1 MSDTS
6 RHPNSFSLLRQ
17 INLSNTEQEA
27 EISEFFRLFDSC
39 MKEIAVEM
47 KRSDLGINDRADL
60 LISAIASVSMF
71 LNELHLETKPLQAL
85 YSELIARRL
94 GRPGQ
99 FSFDQAPRANAK
111 SFNNEII
118 RAVLIAMYEK
128 DKAGRDEAYKVGRSI
143 LNLSKQQVRDLATN
157 HRHNKI
163 GDRHFDNLVTWAK
176 YEICKSNF
184 DVNHYFTIT

>member
-1 MSDTS
+1 MSDPN
-6 RHPNSFSLLRQ
+6 RHPNSLSLLRQ
-17 INLSNTEQEA
+17 VNLSDTEQEV

-47 KRSDLGINDRADL
+47 KRSDLGMNDRADL
-60 LISAIASVSMF
+60 LISAIASVSML
-71 LNELHLETKPLQAL
+71 LNELHLETKPIQAL
-85 YSELIARRL
+85 FNELVGRRL

-111 SFNNEII
+111 SLNNEII

-128 DKAGRDEAYKVGRSI
+128 DEVGRNQAYKLGHSMFK
-143 LNLSKQQVRDLATN
+143 LSKQQVRDLATN
-157 HRHNKI
+157 YRHNKI
-163 GDRHFDNLVTWAK
+163 GDRHFDNLVAWAK

>member
-1 MSDTS
+1 MSDPN

-17 INLSNTEQEA
+17 VNLSDTEQEV

-47 KRSDLGINDRADL
+47 KRSDLGMNDRADL
-60 LISAIASVSMF
+60 LISAIASVSML
-71 LNELHLETKPLQAL
+71 LNELHLETKPIQAL
-85 YSELIARRL
+85 FNELVGRRL

-111 SFNNEII
+111 SLNNEII

-128 DKAGRDEAYKVGRSI
+128 DEVGRNQAYKLGHSMFK
-143 LNLSKQQVRDLATN
+143 LSKQQVRDLATN
-157 HRHNKI
+157 YRHNKI
-163 GDRHFDNLVTWAK
+163 GDRHFDNLVAWAK

>member
-1 MSDTS
+1 MSDTN

-17 INLSNTEQEA
+17 VNLSNTEQEV

-47 KRSDLGINDRADL
+47 KRPDLGMNDRADL
-60 LISAIASVSMF
+60 LISAVVSVNIF
-71 LNELHLETKPLQAL
+71 LNELHLEANPLQAL

-94 GRPGQ
+94 GRPGK

-111 SFNNEII
+111 SLNKEII
-118 RAVLIAMYEK
+118 RALLIAMYEK
-128 DKAGRDEAYKVGRSI
+128 DKAGRSEAYKLGYNTFK
-143 LNLSKQQVRDLATN
+143 LGKQQVRDLATN
-157 HRHNKI
+157 YRHNKI
-163 GDRHFDNLVTWAK
+163 GDRHFDNLVAWAK